1 MVSTECISMD
11 NILSFVGK
19 LPARGQVRLHD
30 SLTVRDLAPG
40 DVLFWRG
47 DEGGSVYFVE
57 SGELSVWWEDA
68 DGEQELMRFAGRGDT
83 VTPAALLNTAPRQRS
98 CLAEVPTRVIE
109 LSTGGFRQLTAMDPG
124 TACQVLEAL
133 SLCAMEHPDSVEPGL
148 QSTWLESLPAPD

>member
-1 MVSTECISMD
+1 MISTECISMD

-19 LPARGQVRLHD
+19 LPSRGQVRLHD
-30 SLTVRDLAPG
+30 SLVVHDLAPG

-57 SGELSVWWEDA
+57 TGELSVWWEDA

-83 VTPAALLNTAPRQRS
+83 VTPAALLDPTPRLRS

-109 LSTGGFRQLTAMDPG
+109 LSSRGFCQLTAMDSN

-133 SLCAMEHPDSVEPGL
+133 GLCAMEHPDSIEPGL
-148 QSTWLESLPAPD
+148 QLSWLDSLPAPD